1 MPSHDSRAEYDARLH
16 RVLEHIDRHLDR
28 SLDLETL
35 AGVAHFSPFHFHRVF
50 LAWMGETLGDYLR
63 RRRLET
69 AAMRLA
75 SQPRLSVLQ
84 LSQAVGFGSPE
95 AFTRA
100 FKLRFGV
107 SPTAWR
113 TAQQQSQQQSQ
124 QHSQQQSQ
132 RERGSKGKLGQT
144 NSNLSQAP
152 TTLFPQRVQTTIHTE
167 SRMPAASFPVVV
179 VTRQPVHVAYLRL
192 TGPYGPAISAFWQQT
207 VAPWMAQHGLM
218 GATRYGVSLDDPQIT
233 APEQCRYDACVE
245 VPLDFVPAGGALTTT
260 LPGGRY
266 AVLSFDGPLTSIGA
280 AWDSMMRDWLPQSG
294 MQLDARPMFER
305 YPADGRYDPVTGVM
319 QCEICIP
326 VAPL

>member
-1 MPSHDSRAEYDARLH
+1 VTTIGAVPSYDARTEYDARLH

-50 LAWMGETLGDYLR
+50 LAWMGETLGEYLR

-69 AAMRLA
+69 AAMRLL

-95 AFTRA
+95 AFARA

-113 TAQQQSQQQSQ
+113 VAQQ
-124 QHSQQQSQ
+124 
-132 RERGSKGKLGQT
+132 RIRAERTAHRNLDQA
-144 NSNLSQAP
+144 NRNLSQAP
-152 TTLFPQRVQTTIHTE
+152 PTMFPQRVRTTLHKE
-167 SRMPAASFPVVV
+167 SPMPVAQFPVSV

-192 TGPYGPAISAFWQQT
+192 TGPYGPAISAFWMHT
-207 VAPWMAQHGLM
+207 VAPWMTQHGLW
-218 GATRYGVSLDDPQIT
+218 GATRFGVSLDDPQIT
-233 APEQCRYDACVE
+233 APDQCRYDACVE
-245 VPLDFVPAGGALTTT
+245 VPTDFVPTGGALLTT

-266 AVLSFDGPLTSIGA
+266 AVLTYDGPLASIGT
-280 AWDSMMRDWLPQSG
+280 AWDSIMRDWLPQSG
-294 MQLDARPMFER
+294 MQLDGRPMFER
-305 YPADGRYDPVTGVM
+305 YPVDGRYDPVTGM
-319 QCEICIP
+319 IQCEICIP